1 MAKHSPD
8 DAGAAKHENAVVKT
22 TKAILKFCL
31 DNWLV
36 FGFGI
41 ATLLAYFFPNV
52 AAKGGIIR
60 SEYSILYGAI
70 ALIFLIN
77 GMQLSPQKLKQ
88 HINNWRLHFIV
99 QGIGFV
105 IIPVLMLVVIRIV
118 VAAGGL
124 SSGTIDVTMLVGMV
138 VVSAIPTTIASNV
151 VMTRNSGGDEAAAI
165 IEVVI
170 GNVLGPF
177 IAPGLTYGFIPADA
191 GFGQCADTVGRG
203 TMSSLDM
210 VKESGMDTEDV
221 SAGQTLLAMHGPAC
235 LGNLFWGFQ
244 VWSTIPILLYTMEQ
258 VFAAQFL
265 TILLRWWL
273 QRDKERVVGEDSE
286 AMDENQEDQP
296 VPGNSRYRLNDT
308 VRTRTSIPRQHL
320 TTASRTTK
328 MSADR
333 ALRGSCH
340 CGRNQYI
347 VRIPG
352 SSSQEAQV
360 IFDTNA
366 NQRIASAAPLSAF
379 LRVPLTWYHSRTFP
393 FFQDET
399 RPVIRRVY
407 SHPSD
412 ENTQRTFCGFCGTP
426 ISYFTEQPR
435 SEADYIQ
442 LTIGSLLTEDLHD
455 LEELGLL
462 TEDDM
467 EDAMDI
473 VPTNP
478 TAVTDSQLTGRDFTH
493 IPWFDSMIQGSRLGN
508 ARTSRGAQES
518 RDGTM
523 RVEWEIT
530 EWTGED
536 DSEASE
542 TSTSGKRKRR
552 DTDQQNAPAKAST
565 T

>member
-8 DAGAAKHENAVVKT
+8 DTGAAKHENAVVKT

-191 GFGQCADTVGRG
+191 GFGQVRPASPSTLGPMYASVMKQLGLSVLIPLAVGQCLRW
-203 TMSSLDM
+203 TWSKKVEWTLRTFRLAKLCSLCM
-210 VKESGMDTEDV
+210 VLLVWATFSGAFK
-221 SAGQTLLAMHGPAC
+221 SGALSLIQ
-235 LGNLFWGFQ
+235 
-244 VWSTIPILLYTMEQ
+244 IPILLYTMEQ

-296 VPGNSRYRLNDT
+296 VPGN
-308 VRTRTSIPRQHL
+308 
-320 TTASRTTK
+320 
-328 MSADR
+328 
-333 ALRGSCH
+333 
-340 CGRNQYI
+340 
-347 VRIPG
+347 
-352 SSSQEAQV
+352 
-360 IFDTNA
+360 
-366 NQRIASAAPLSAF
+366 RIASAAPLSAF

-407 SHPSD
+407 SHPSE

-462 TEDDM
+462 TEDDI

-536 DSEASE
+536 DGEASE
-542 TSTSGKRKRR
+542 TATNGKRKRR